1 MGVLEQLEN
10 INVKRA
16 RLFIDFERFVAKDS
30 MYYSNAAAGEIGELC
45 NLLKKKYIGKCD
57 RDGTEIT
64 PLKICEEAADVVI
77 YLELLCSTFG
87 LSLAEC
93 LRYKFNSK
101 SKEIGS
107 ELFLEKPKH
116 SHPAQ

>member
-10 INVKRA
+10 INVERA
-16 RLFIDFERFVAKDS
+16 KLFKDFSRFTAKDS
-30 MYYSNAAAGEIGELC
+30 IYYSNAAAGEMGELC
-45 NLLKKKYIGKCD
+45 NLLKKAYLEKCD

-64 PLKICEEAADVVI
+64 PLKICEEAADVII

-87 LSLAEC
+87 LSLSEC

-101 SKEIGS
+101 SKEIGC
-107 ELFLEKPKH
+107 ELFLEKPKRFRH
-116 SHPAQ
+116 